1 MNPAIAVP
9 AYVAAQMALRQR
21 ERESALYDVD
31 DDTNVSEREVDAVS
45 SPHTRESGRDAVDE
59 GDNFLVTLA
68 AFVAACLGVGVIVAC
83 VCTRE
88 WAPVVMAVPL
98 FAAAVG
104 LFCASRKK
112 GD

>member
-9 AYVAAQMALRQR
+9 AYVAAQMVLRQR

-31 DDTNVSEREVDAVS
+31 DDTSASEREADDVS
-45 SPHTRESGRDAVDE
+45 SPHVRESDRDTVDD

-68 AFVAACLGVGVIVAC
+68 AFVAAFLGVGIIVAC

-88 WAPVVMAVPL
+88 WAPAVMAVPL
-98 FAAAVG
+98 FALAGG
-104 LFCASRKK
+104 LIYASQKRNN
-112 GD
+112 

>member
-31 DDTNVSEREVDAVS
+31 DDDSVSECEVDAVS
-45 SPHTRESGRDAVDE
+45 SPRVHEAGCDAGDK

-68 AFVAACLGVGVIVAC
+68 AFVAAFLGVGVLAICAYS
-83 VCTRE
+83 RE
-88 WAPVVMAVPL
+88 WAPCIMAVPL
-98 FAAAVG
+98 FVASAC
-104 LFCASRKK
+104 LFGASRKK
-112 GD
+112 GS